1 MSSVKSSSSTGE
13 KDSEKTDRRDDVIKM
28 GYLKKWKVGNNV
40 TQNFKTLR
48 KKFFVLRA
56 DPSDSSDSS
65 ARLEYYD
72 SEKKWKSHHAPKRT
86 IRLKT
91 CFNINRRLDKKH
103 KHVIALY
110 TKDDCFCLVLES
122 EEDLEA
128 WLKALLS
135 LQHGEEIPDGEQPK
149 PTFVQFL
156 MTMSIT
162 EHVWQV
168 TVQKRGLGN
177 IRNILGQHLLCLTD
191 KTLSLVKMT
200 QEEKAEAYEF
210 SLMSIRRCGHSECF
224 FYMEVG
230 RSSCTGAGDL
240 WMQTEDPNIAQNMHD
255 AILHAMS
262 NNSSKEEITPRT
274 RTRSSSSAT
283 EGSKPISVTQRR
295 QTTAGMIGG
304 RPVTYTQAVKKM
316 GAGTSNGSQSLE
328 NHPT

>member
-13 KDSEKTDRRDDVIKM
+13 KDSEKIDRRDDVIKM

-149 PTFVQFL
+149 PTFVAGARQK
-156 MTMSIT
+156 
-162 EHVWQV
+162 WQSYLE
-168 TVQKRGLGN
+168 TNRRGKETDQK
-177 IRNILGQHLLCLTD
+177 
-191 KTLSLVKMT
+191 
-200 QEEKAEAYEF
+200 
-210 SLMSIRRCGHSECF
+210 
-224 FYMEVG
+224 
-230 RSSCTGAGDL
+230 
-240 WMQTEDPNIAQNMHD
+240 
-255 AILHAMS
+255 
-262 NNSSKEEITPRT
+262 NSKRKSFTEEIDELK
-274 RTRSSSSAT
+274 A
-283 EGSKPISVTQRR
+283 KKQRL
-295 QTTAGMIGG
+295 
-304 RPVTYTQAVKKM
+304 QAVVDTLIKSADRLSEQAETTGNLTFMSKSDSFRR
-316 GAGTSNGSQSLE
+316 TSREKTAALADINKQLIS
-328 NHPT
+328 

>member
-1 MSSVKSSSSTGE
+1 MSSVKSSSSAGE
-13 KDSEKTDRRDDVIKM
+13 KDSEKIDRRDDVIKM

-149 PTFVQFL
+149 PTF
-156 MTMSIT
+156 

-230 RSSCTGAGDL
+230 LGNLGDPALSEVTGKKQVGVETFCLQACVVDSL
-240 WMQTEDPNIAQNMHD
+240 Y
-255 AILHAMS
+255 
-262 NNSSKEEITPRT
+262 
-274 RTRSSSSAT
+274 
-283 EGSKPISVTQRR
+283 RR
-295 QTTAGMIGG
+295 HS
-304 RPVTYTQAVKKM
+304 R
-316 GAGTSNGSQSLE
+316 QSLLCYVCFA
-328 NHPT
+328 